1 MVTYAVVGLL
11 DEKTTQYFQTMWKD
25 LNERHITDYGT
36 SYRHRYPHLTFADY
50 DQIDEAKFISLLD
63 SSLQNQKQIELSLS
77 ILGTFIQSK
86 TLFLAPAFSQKLYD
100 LHACIH
106 DNTGEFDV
114 DPGSFYLKECWNPHC
129 TIASRLNAS
138 EMSEAIHYC
147 QLYLNPMKVRL
158 VEIALIEITVNDSNI
173 AVSDRILY
181 LKKLK

>member
-36 SYRHRYPHLTFADY
+36 SYNHRYPHLTFADY
-50 DQIDEAKFISLLD
+50 DQIDEARFVSLLD
-63 SSLQNQKQIELSLS
+63 SSLQNQQQIELSFS

-106 DNTGEFDV
+106 DNTEEFDV
-114 DPGSFYLKECWNPHC
+114 DPSSFYLKECWNPHC
-129 TIASRLNAS
+129 TLASRLKAS

-147 QLYLNPMKVRL
+147 QLHLKPMKVRL
-158 VEIALIEITVNDSNI
+158 TEIALIEITVNDSNT
-173 AVSDRILY
+173 AVGDRILY